1 MHKHCTGYFQ
11 HHNRKTYTNKSQQ
24 SRPSNRDSHKI
35 LNSIMKKL
43 TTLSNNKQ
51 TEASFWTV
59 ETGNPL
65 QQLKKLCMLRE
76 QIKKKDQKKKNLPD
90 KSGAAWSRRVGL
102 TLTILQVEN
111 QMLQID
117 TPIFFLLVQLCNGH
131 IYSIFLSFHTGS
143 LNSLTVMPS
152 SQVKSGQ
159 LIVHQP
165 TIKKIIYKN
174 CPTVLLILCTACAI
188 ATSIYFNHFTQHSLC
203 SMRSI

>member
-1 MHKHCTGYFQ
+1 MAYVKKQALKKVYVHKHCTGYVQ
-11 HHNRKTYTNKSQQ
+11 HHNWKTYTNKSQQ

-43 TTLSNNKQ
+43 TKLSNNKQ
-51 TEASFWTV
+51 TEASFWAV

-65 QQLKKLCMLRE
+65 QLLKKLCMLTK
-76 QIKKKDQKKKNLPD
+76 QIKKKEKKHLPD

-143 LNSLTVMPS
+143 LNSLTVMS
-152 SQVKSGQ
+152 SSEVKSGQ
-159 LIVHQP
+159 LIVYQS
-165 TIKKIIYKN
+165 TIKKSHI
-174 CPTVLLILCTACAI
+174 
-188 ATSIYFNHFTQHSLC
+188 
-203 SMRSI
+203 